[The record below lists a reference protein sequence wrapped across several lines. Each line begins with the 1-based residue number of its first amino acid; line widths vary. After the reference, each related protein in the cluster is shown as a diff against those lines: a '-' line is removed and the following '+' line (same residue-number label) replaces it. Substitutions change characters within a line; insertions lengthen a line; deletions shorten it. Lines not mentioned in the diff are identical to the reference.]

1 MYIYPVSLTQ
11 WCHWAWSTSDG
22 SPLLP
27 PYQRHQWAWLV
38 WHEWY
43 QSFLTIRHPHIE
55 PLFRQTASDPTDS
68 PVLTRGPTISI
79 HNFPCHNDPD
89 THMHL
94 LGISARDEGNHD
106 NQHPRVCV
114 FWAHDCAACRCSS
127 GASARKSIRIWASN
141 HLKPSTIDQAQQ
153 TFSFVLARLLPT
165 CPTVRWGRGGGDG
178 WGKDRAFLNAAEA

>member
-1 MYIYPVSLTQ
+1 MQ
-11 WCHWAWSTSDG
+11 
-22 SPLLP
+22 
-27 PYQRHQWAWLV
+27 
-38 WHEWY
+38 
-43 QSFLTIRHPHIE
+43 PHIQ
-55 PLFRQTASDPTDS
+55 PLFRHTASDPTDS
-68 PVLTRGPTISI
+68 PVLTRGPTISV

-94 LGISARDEGNHD
+94 LGFPARDEGNHD

-153 TFSFVLARLLPT
+153 TFSFILACLLPT
-165 CPTVRWGRGGGDG
+165 CPTVRWMLGVG
-178 WGKDRAFLNAAEA
+178 LMAEARTELSLMQRRLKASSNSLPQDCSKHIWRMSHGRPAVKPRVLNNL